1 MHLRNAAGAFPEHY
15 PSCGSR
21 KARLMRPHS
30 CPARTPPFL
39 ALMQP
44 TSGFDYSAEAYIAAL
59 NQFVAAVGLSG
70 QQFAVIVHG
79 FVLGQYGLLWAL
91 ENDGGPL
98 LLPPPLL
105 CLLLC
110 LLLLVCCCCS
120 SWSM

>member
-1 MHLRNAAGAFPEHY
+1 MLPARHQ
-15 PSCGSR
+15 CDC
-21 KARLMRPHS
+21 KATRRS
-30 CPARTPPFL
+30 CPARTPPISGPL
-39 ALMQP
+39 QP
-44 TSGFDYSAEAYIAAL
+44 TSDFDYSAEAYIAAL

-98 LLPPPLL
+98 LLPPLPLL

-110 LLLLVCCCCS
+110 WLLLGCCCCS
-120 SWSM
+120 ALVNVTSIGVPSAQ